1 MKRTEMDILLAL
13 NRLIARMDMDK
24 ITTEKIVEEARISRA
39 TFYRYFKDKY
49 DVLNRNYKE
58 LLDGCLCRC
67 GGYRELF
74 FRLYRHAREEWSDF
88 HRAFSTTGVNSF
100 ENYISRYSRS
110 VVEQITSENRSGR
123 GLTAAEELQMDVF
136 CSGISSMYKKW
147 TLGQYA
153 LGAAEAA
160 DALYALMPATLRDY
174 WFLQTETDR
183 PAAGGVEKHDRY

>member
-1 MKRTEMDILLAL
+1 MDILLAL
-13 NRLIARMDMDK
+13 NRLIARMDMEK
-24 ITTEKIVEEARISRA
+24 ITTEKIVEEAKISRA

-58 LLDGCLCRC
+58 LLDGCLRQC

-74 FRLYRHAREEWSDF
+74 TLLYRHAREEWSDF

-110 VVEQITSENRSGR
+110 VVEQITSENRDGQ
-123 GLTAAEELQMDVF
+123 GLTSKEQLQLDVF
-136 CSGISSMYKKW
+136 CRGISDMYKKW

-153 LGAAEAA
+153 LDADAAA
-160 DALYALMPATLRDY
+160 DALFAMMPATLRDY
-174 WFLQTETDR
+174 WFL
-183 PAAGGVEKHDRY
+183 P

>member
-13 NRLIARMDMDK
+13 NRLIARMDMEK
-24 ITTEKIVEEARISRA
+24 ITTEKIVEEAKISRA

-58 LLDGCLCRC
+58 LLDGCLRQC

-74 FRLYRHAREEWSDF
+74 TLLYRHAREEWSDF

-110 VVEQITSENRSGR
+110 VVEQITSENRDGQ
-123 GLTAAEELQMDVF
+123 GLTSKEQR
-136 CSGISSMYKKW
+136 SSMYS
-147 TLGQYA
+147 
-153 LGAAEAA
+153 
-160 DALYALMPATLRDY
+160 
-174 WFLQTETDR
+174 
-183 PAAGGVEKHDRY
+183 AAGSAICIRNGPLANMLWMLMLRQTPCLP

>member
-1 MKRTEMDILLAL
+1 MDILLAL
-13 NRLIARMDMDK
+13 NRLIARRDMDK
-24 ITTEKIVEEARISRA
+24 ITTEKIVVEARISRA

-58 LLDGCLCRC
+58 LLDGCLRQC

-74 FRLYRHAREEWSDF
+74 FLLYRHAREEWSDF

-110 VVEQITSENRSGR
+110 VVEQITSENRGGR

-160 DALYALMPATLRDY
+160 DALYALMPPTLRDY
-174 WFLQTETDR
+174 WFLQTKTKE
-183 PAAGGVEKHDRY
+183 G

>member
-1 MKRTEMDILLAL
+1 MKRTEMGILLAL
-13 NRLIARMDMDK
+13 NRLIARMDMEK
-24 ITTEKIVEEARISRA
+24 ITTEKIVEEAKISRA

-58 LLDGCLCRC
+58 LLDGCLRQC

-74 FRLYRHAREEWSDF
+74 TLLYRHAREEWSDF

-110 VVEQITSENRSGR
+110 VVEQITSENRDGQ
-123 GLTAAEELQMDVF
+123 GLTSKEQLQLDVF
-136 CSGISSMYKKW
+136 CRGISDMYKKW

-153 LGAAEAA
+153 LDADAAA
-160 DALYALMPATLRDY
+160 DALFAMMPATLRDY
-174 WFLQTETDR
+174 WFL
-183 PAAGGVEKHDRY
+183 P